1 MRKDEQLSV
10 VFASVYLGVRFPIVG
25 IDREDQGTRYDDL
38 RRLAVI
44 VQDAE
49 GERILTDFGREVR
62 RHSLELRLGLLQAV
76 CARFDLGWHGRI
88 AAAYVAAQCGAFI
101 KHTTGG
107 PTAGL

>member
-1 MRKDEQLSV
+1 MRRDEQLSV
-10 VFASVYLGVRFPIVG
+10 VSASVCLGVRFPIIG
-25 IDREDQGTRYDDL
+25 TDQEDQDTPYDDL

-76 CARFDLGWHGRI
+76 CARFDLGWHGKSCSRVCRSPMRRLHQ
-88 AAAYVAAQCGAFI
+88 A
-101 KHTTGG
+101 HD
-107 PTAGL
+107 